1 MGLLSKIVKTGLGAA
16 ANWAKGTLNSAT
28 GGMAGVLG
36 NKVLDAA
43 HKHSGILGKVVG
55 GIGRAVLNDNARNSL
70 SKAADTAMKFIPSGK
85 VKDTLSK
92 INNAAQNRSDKGV
105 INNYKSPK
113 SVSSRGPPQ
122 YNDMVHTALKE
133 PRAPKE
139 RTIQKPSTLRRG
151 RL

>member
-1 MGLLSKIVKTGLGAA
+1 MGLLSKIVKTGLGSA
-16 ANWAKGTLNSAT
+16 ANWAKGALNSAT

-55 GIGRAVLNDNARNSL
+55 GVGRAILNDNARNTL

-85 VKDTLSK
+85 VKDTLSR
-92 INNAAQNRSDKGV
+92 INNAAQNRPDNSD
-105 INNYKSPK
+105 INNYKSSK
-113 SVSSRGPPQ
+113 SVSSRGPAQ
-122 YNDMVHTALKE
+122 YNNMVH
-133 PRAPKE
+133 
-139 RTIQKPSTLRRG
+139 TIQKPSTLRRG